1 MGRAME
7 HQINIH
13 EAKTQM
19 SKLVDRAQSGE
30 EFIIAKAG
38 KPVARLAPL
47 GKVKRKLGILNGKIQ
62 VPDNFNE
69 PLPEEVLAGFEGRS

>member
-1 MGRAME
+1 ME

-38 KPVARLAPL
+38 KPVARLVPL